1 MLKRRI
7 PYVFLMAA
15 LLALLF
21 YFLRDEMDTE
31 EIKKHRH
38 WIAKTRSSETY
49 PIVFG
54 GDSRVFR
61 GLSPADFSEEF
72 YGIESFNYAYWAN
85 GYGKGYLMGIEE
97 KLDSTAD
104 FRLILLGLTPH
115 SLTPK
120 TAKSAH
126 YHWEKSRSKEHVL
139 QSLYLSKVQEVFAPY
154 GALELVDKLTG
165 KSKPNNY
172 RITYHSNGW
181 VESYWMV
188 PDTSH
193 SARFYKDLF
202 TDDPV
207 SQEVIDGLM
216 EFVSRWTSEGI
227 YVVAYRPP
235 TSHTI
240 RGYEH
245 ELGGFVESDFVEQ
258 FQNAG
263 GFWIPVS
270 PDDYQTFDGSH
281 LEHQSAKRLSTD
293 LAREIKKITAEL
305 L

>member
-15 LLALLF
+15 LLALPF

-38 WIAKTRSSETY
+38 WIAKTRNTETY

-61 GLSPADFSEEF
+61 GLSPDHFSAEF
-72 YGIESFNYAYWAN
+72 NGIESFNYAYWAN
-85 GYGKGYLMGIEE
+85 GYGTAYLEGIEE
-97 KLDSTAD
+97 KIDSAAD
-104 FRLILLGLTPH
+104 FRMIVLGLTPH

-120 TAKSAH
+120 TARSEH
-126 YHWEKSRSKEHVL
+126 YNWEKSRSKEHVL
-139 QSLYLSKVQEVFAPY
+139 QSLYLSKLQEVFAPY
-154 GALELVDKLTG
+154 GAIELAEKLTG
-165 KSKPNNY
+165 QTKPNNY

-207 SQEVIDGLM
+207 SQEVIDGLLD
-216 EFVSRWTSEGI
+216 FVTRWTSEGI
-227 YVVAYRPP
+227 YVAAYRPP

-245 ELGGFVESDFVEQ
+245 ELGGFDEAGFVEQ

-263 GFWIPVS
+263 GIWIPVS

-281 LEHQSAKRLSTD
+281 LEHQSAMRLATN
-293 LAREIKKITAEL
+293 LARELKKIIPIP
-305 L
+305 